1 MTRRS
6 PSAAAGLRLWPLLLA
21 LLIGVV
27 GCQSAYYGA
36 LEQVGI
42 HKREV
47 LVDRVEEGRDAQQAA
62 EEQFTSALEQFRAV
76 VRVPES
82 ELSNVYDRLNAE
94 YEDSEVAAER
104 VEGRIDAIEDVAE
117 ALFDE
122 WEDEL
127 SLYRSAEYRRLSEQ
141 QLRETRARY
150 EEMLRAMRDAAE
162 SMQPVLLTM
171 RDNVLFLK
179 HNLNARAIGA
189 LRGEVDGLERDVAAL
204 RQRMQAAI
212 ARSDAFIAELD
223 RQDAPRE

>member
-21 LLIGVV
+21 LLVGVV

-47 LVDRVEEGRDAQQAA
+47 LVDRVEDGRDAQQAA

-94 YEDSEVAAER
+94 YEDSEAAAER
-104 VEGRIDAIEDVAE
+104 VEGRIEAIEDVAE

>member
-1 MTRRS
+1 MTRR
-6 PSAAAGLRLWPLLLA
+6 AMGGAVRLRWGAWVVLSA
-21 LLIGVV
+21 LLGIA

-62 EEQFTSALEQFRAV
+62 EEQFSSALEQFRAV

-82 ELSNVYDRLNAE
+82 ELSRTYDRLNDE
-94 YEDSEVAAER
+94 YEESEEAARR
-104 VEGRIDAIEDVAE
+104 VEGRIEAIEHVAE

-122 WEDEL
+122 WEEEL
-127 SLYRSAEYRRLSEQ
+127 ALYQSAEYRRLSER

-150 EEMLRAMRDAAE
+150 GEMLAAMQDAAD
-162 SMQPVLLTM
+162 SMQPVLLSL

-204 RQRMQAAI
+204 RERMQAAI
-212 ARSDAFIAELD
+212 ARSDAFIAELN
-223 RQDAPRE
+223 RQDGS